1 MSDGILEFAELWR
14 TNQQNERGQGGER
27 GGDREKEKSFCGF
40 FSSNLQVA
48 YRIRRKLINL

>member
-27 GGDREKEKSFCGF
+27 GEGTGR
-40 FSSNLQVA
+40 
-48 YRIRRKLINL
+48 RRKVSAGFSAAIYKSRIGFVVSL